1 MSCAAGGP
9 AVRCLG
15 QAAKHTRGCVV
26 NDGSER
32 TTVVLVAPAG
42 ATMRQA
48 FPDAGSGLLVRTGTA
63 RRTSRTDLNPTVNSP
78 QWTGEI

>member
-15 QAAKHTRGCVV
+15 RAASHPRGCVV
-26 NDGSER
+26 NDGSAR
-32 TTVVLVAPAG
+32 TTVVLVAAAG

-48 FPDAGSGLLVRTGTA
+48 FPDAGSGLPLRTGTA
-63 RRTSRTDLNPTVNSP
+63 AEHPEHPERT
-78 QWTGEI
+78 